1 MNLPARKFV
10 APFDH
15 LKDLRGRLGR
25 SPLWPQRAENP
36 PGGSQQPM
44 PAPIPFRLL
53 ILGFAAA
60 LAILSPVLPAGLTEP
75 NQAWA
80 GEAGNDAA
88 GATALPARNVIVP
101 LEQIEKICARFGLDA
116 LWAKIAKDPPA
127 RPFKSD
133 GCSLWFN
140 KWQGYD
146 LYPACFRHDL
156 KYWAGYPGES
166 VERLVADSELMIEVA
181 RIMGSTKMAETMFAG
196 VRVGGG
202 GWTRASFAWGFG
214 RVRP

>member
-1 MNLPARKFV
+1 MKLAARKIV
-10 APFDH
+10 APFEPIRKIRAH
-15 LKDLRGRLGR
+15 FGLLAFAFL
-25 SPLWPQRAENP
+25 PL
-36 PGGSQQPM
+36 
-44 PAPIPFRLL
+44 LL
-53 ILGFAAA
+53 AAN
-60 LAILSPVLPAGLTEP
+60 LAGL

-80 GEAGNDAA
+80 SNEGNNAA
-88 GATALPARNVIVP
+88 GAAAITCPRDKIRAQNRLAHPPAPSEEQGINLPARNVVVP
-101 LEQIEKICARFGLDA
+101 LAQIKEVCACFGLEA

-156 KYWAGYPGES
+156 KYWAGYPGEE

-181 RIMGSTKMAETMFAG
+181 RIMGSTAMAETMFTG
-196 VRVGGG
+196 VRLGGDT
-202 GWTRASFAWGFG
+202 WTRASFAWGYG